1 MLLSDK
7 TIDRLLEAGDIVV
20 EPEITDEQLQPASLD
35 VRLGSELYDIDADR
49 LYEGEWPGTVT
60 VEPHTPY
67 IGHTHDRIEL
77 PDDIAAMLTGRST
90 YGRLFVTVH
99 QTAGWLDPGFEG
111 QITLEIFNFSD
122 EPIEIPVE
130 ERVGQ
135 LVFFELDQ
143 PSSGYEGRYQGQ
155 EGIATSRE

>member
-7 TIDRLLEAGDIVV
+7 TIEGLLESGAITVD
-20 EPEITDEQLQPASLD
+20 PPITDEQLQPASLD
-35 VRLGSELYDIDADR
+35 VRLGSELYDIDEDV
-49 LYEGEWPGTVT
+49 LTDGEESGTVT

-67 IGHTHDRIEL
+67 IGHTMDQIGL
-77 PDDIAAMLTGRST
+77 PDDIASMLTGRST
-90 YGRLFVTVH
+90 YGRQFVTVH

-111 QITLEIFNFSD
+111 QITLEIYNFSST
-122 EPIEIPVE
+122 PIDIDVG

-143 PSSGYEGRYQGQ
+143 PSSGYDGRYQGQ
-155 EGIATSRE
+155 EGITSSRD